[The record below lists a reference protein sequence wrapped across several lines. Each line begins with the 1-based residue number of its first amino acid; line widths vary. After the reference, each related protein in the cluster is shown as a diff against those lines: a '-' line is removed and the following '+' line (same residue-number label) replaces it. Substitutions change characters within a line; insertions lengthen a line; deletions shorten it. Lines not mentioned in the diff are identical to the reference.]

1 MCDFQAQHYRTS
13 HVMVILGS
21 DFMYQNAYTW
31 YTNIDK
37 LIRYINLRVRL
48 LSAREILFCLYFFS
62 VQYVRCM

>member
-1 MCDFQAQHYRTS
+1 
-13 HVMVILGS
+13 MVILGS

-48 LSAREILFCLYFFS
+48 LSVRETLFCLYFYA
-62 VQYVRCM
+62 VQ